1 VVAPEAVLWPVIGV
15 ATVAAAVLD
24 LKSKQLPGWLGLGAG
39 VIAVVAR
46 LILEGVG
53 DVGHGLLTA
62 LLGAVACAL
71 PFSVFAGFGRKVGW
85 SDVGLLAAVGAG
97 FGIPRALTA
106 VMLISVVGALA
117 AIVFVVLRRVGS
129 ASVTPQDST
138 GGARDGVDSGR
149 SIPYG
154 VPIAIGAVWAMAWA
168 GPSVGQQ
175 DLPDAGLMGADGGA
189 VELEQVEQDA
199 E

>member
-15 ATVAAAVLD
+15 ATVAAAVFD
-24 LKSKQLPGWLGLGAG
+24 LRKKPLPGWLGLGACLAA
-39 VIAVVAR
+39 VIAR

-53 DVGHGLLTA
+53 DVEHGLVTA
-62 LLGAVACAL
+62 LLGGVACAL
-71 PFSVFAGFGRKVGW
+71 PFSVFAGFGRKVAW
-85 SDVGLLAAVGAG
+85 SDVALLAAVGAG

-117 AIVFVVLRRVGS
+117 AIVFVALRRLGS
-129 ASVTPQDST
+129 ASVAPKDST
-138 GGARDGVDSGR
+138 AGPRDGVDSGR

-168 GPSVGQQ
+168 GPSVDQQ
-175 DLPDAGLMGADGGA
+175 DLPEAVLFGADGGA
-189 VELEQVEQDA
+189 VEVEQVEQGA